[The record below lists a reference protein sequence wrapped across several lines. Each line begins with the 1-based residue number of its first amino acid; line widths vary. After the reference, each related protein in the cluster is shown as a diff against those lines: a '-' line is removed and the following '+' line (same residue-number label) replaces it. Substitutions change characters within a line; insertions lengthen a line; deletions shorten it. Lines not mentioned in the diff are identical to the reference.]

1 MKHHRFFRRIGR
13 ALLPASFALIA
24 SWVMW
29 FGSAKPPEFNPS
41 VRSTFRKPAGS
52 PRLVSIEKLPD
63 LGTDGEM
70 CAWVPASA
78 SPVSLAAF
86 RQELREIRL
95 AALQE
100 RREAS
105 SAASGSALD
114 AQRQEIWKRPPV
126 RMIRDPYAAYSAV
139 AVDVANNEVV
149 MTDENLFQVLVYDRM
164 ANTPPTASMTEPK
177 RMLGGL
183 ETKIE
188 FQCGLYI
195 DPANGDIFAVNN
207 DTVDTLVIFSREARG
222 NVPPTRELYTPHG
235 TYGIAVDEGREE
247 MYLTI
252 QHDSALVV
260 FPKYATQD
268 VPPLRLI
275 QGDKTRLADPHGV
288 AVDTK
293 NNLLFVTNH
302 GSTHTVSPEENV
314 GATGI
319 QLGRREGKPNW
330 PIGLDQA
337 IPGSGRNVPPSITVY
352 ARTASGDAAPLRVIE
367 GPKTQ
372 MNWPTGIAVDPDRNE
387 IYIANDGGDS
397 ILVFDASASG
407 DAAPIR
413 VIKGPKSMVSNPTGV
428 FLDKKNNELWVAN
441 FGNHTAAVYRPTA
454 NGDTPPLRVIRS
466 APPDRPTPG
475 MGNPHP
481 LAYDSK
487 REEILVP
494 N

>member
-1 MKHHRFFRRIGR
+1 MKPHPFFRRIGL
-13 ALLPASFALIA
+13 ALLPGALAVIA
-24 SWVMW
+24 AWMMW
-29 FGSAKPPEFNPS
+29 SGHTKPPEIAPS
-41 VRSTFRKPAGS
+41 ARLLKPTGS
-52 PRLVSIEKLPD
+52 PQLVSVEKLPD
-63 LGTDGEM
+63 LAMGGEM

-78 SPVSLAAF
+78 SPASLLEF
-86 RQELREIRL
+86 REELREVRL

-100 RREAS
+100 RREAPRT
-105 SAASGSALD
+105 ASGPAPD
-114 AQRQEIWKRPPV
+114 AQREEIRKRPPA
-126 RMIRDPYAAYSAV
+126 RMIRDPYPAYSAV

-149 MTDENLFQVLVYDRM
+149 MTDENLFQVLVYYRM
-164 ANTPPTASMTEPK
+164 ANTPPSASMTEPK

-235 TYGIAVDEGREE
+235 TYGIAVDEGRQE

-252 QHDSALVV
+252 QHDSAIVV
-260 FPKYATQD
+260 YPKYATKD
-268 VPPLRLI
+268 EPPIRMI
-275 QGDKTRLADPHGV
+275 QGDKTRLADPHGI

-302 GSTHTVSPEENV
+302 GSTHTVDPKENV
-314 GATGI
+314 GGSGI

-337 IPGSGRNVPPSITVY
+337 IPGSGRLVPPSITVY
-352 ARTASGDAAPLRVIE
+352 ARTANGDAAPVRVIE
-367 GPKTQ
+367 GPKAQ

-387 IYIANDGGDS
+387 IYVANDGGDS

-407 DAAPIR
+407 DVAPIR
-413 VIKGPKSMVSNPTGV
+413 IIKGPKSMVSNPTGV